1 MYVSK
6 DLLSKR
12 FMDINLFIYN
22 LLGSA
27 ERYIEILGKLK
38 LTLFPSRGVVL
49 SSVLKPILIPKV

>member
-27 ERYIEILGKLK
+27 ERYIEILGELK

-49 SSVLKPILIPKV
+49 SSVLKPILIQKV

>member
-27 ERYIEILGKLK
+27 ERYIEILRELK

-49 SSVLKPILIPKV
+49 SSVLKPILIQKV